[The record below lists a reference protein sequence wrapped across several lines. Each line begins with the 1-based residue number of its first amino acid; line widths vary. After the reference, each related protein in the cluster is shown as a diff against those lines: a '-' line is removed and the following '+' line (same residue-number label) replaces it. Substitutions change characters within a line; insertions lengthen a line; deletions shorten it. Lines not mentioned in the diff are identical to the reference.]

1 MRMTIHQWWCGI
13 IKPKILIEFG
23 NRKNKYI
30 HLIKAETQGNIIH
43 EINQSRTVNWMTAAY
58 LALSNVC
65 SEIQMCPHQFYS
77 RIIDAWAMQVRT
89 TSKSLNQDQKWGA

>member
-1 MRMTIHQWWCGI
+1 MRTAIHQWWCGV

-23 NRKNKYI
+23 NSINKYI
-30 HLIKAETQGNIIH
+30 HLIKAETQGKNIH

-58 LALSNVC
+58 LAVSNVC

-77 RIIDAWAMQVRT
+77 RIIDA
-89 TSKSLNQDQKWGA
+89 